1 MKIGCQH
8 DLVTLLGQTDN
19 AGSSQRGIAMNIRSG
34 VAAAHIALVFLLGAG
49 IAAEAAEVRVLASYG
64 ARDVIQEIAPRF
76 EAATGHNLAI
86 RLQTPRVIQKTIQDG
101 AAADV
106 VIAAGVD
113 LAEGQMLPAS
123 VTPVA
128 RGILGVAV
136 RKDAPKPDISSVDAV
151 KRALLGAKSIA
162 YSGGPAAVNFVKT
175 FNSWNTEESQRKIII
190 GGPPPG
196 RVEDLV
202 ASGEAEIG
210 VHVLSILLAFP
221 GIQTI
226 GALPEELQSATVT
239 SAAIMSGAKDTSA
252 AKALIDFLR
261 TPEAVAVI
269 KAKGMAPA
277 MP

>member
-1 MKIGCQH
+1 MNMQTRIAAG
-8 DLVTLLGQTDN
+8 LGFGLLL
-19 AGSSQRGIAMNIRSG
+19 S
-34 VAAAHIALVFLLGAG
+34 AG

-86 RLQTPRVIQKTIQDG
+86 RLQTPRVIQKTIHDPE
-101 AAADV
+101 AADV
-106 VIAAGVD
+106 VIVAGID
-113 LAEGQMLPAS
+113 FAKGQVVPGS

-128 RGILGVAV
+128 RSILGVAV
-136 RKDAPKPDISSVDAV
+136 RKDAPKPDLSSAEAV
-151 KRALLGAKSIA
+151 KRALLAAKSIS
-162 YSGGPAAVNFVKT
+162 YSAKSPAAVNFVKALD
-175 FNSWNTEESQRKIII
+175 SWGIADETKRRIIF

-210 VHVLSILLAFP
+210 VHVLSILIAFP

-226 GALPEELQSATVT
+226 GPLPEELQSATVT
-239 SAAIMSGAKDTSA
+239 SAAIMAGATDMSA

-261 TPEAVAVI
+261 TPEAAAVI

-277 MP
+277 AP

>member
-1 MKIGCQH
+1 
-8 DLVTLLGQTDN
+8 
-19 AGSSQRGIAMNIRSG
+19 MNIESR
-34 VAAAHIALVFLLGAG
+34 AAATVGFVLLVGVSV
-49 IAAEAAEVRVLASYG
+49 AAEAAEVRVLAGYG
-64 ARDVIQEIAPRF
+64 ARDVIKEIAPRF

-86 RLQTPRVIQKTIQDG
+86 RLQTPRVIQKTIHDG

-113 LAEGQMLPAS
+113 FAKGQILPGS

-151 KRALLGAKSIA
+151 KRTLLGAKSIA
-162 YSGGPAAVNFVKT
+162 YSGGAAAVSFVKT
-175 FNSWNTEESQRKIII
+175 FNSWNTADETQRKIII

-202 ASGEAEIG
+202 VSGEAEIG

-221 GIQTI
+221 GIQTV

-239 SAAIMSGAKDTSA
+239 SAAIMAGAREVDA
-252 AKALIDFLR
+252 AKALIDFLH
-261 TPEAVAVI
+261 TPEAVAI
-269 KAKGMAPA
+269 MKAKGMGSVEP
-277 MP
+277 